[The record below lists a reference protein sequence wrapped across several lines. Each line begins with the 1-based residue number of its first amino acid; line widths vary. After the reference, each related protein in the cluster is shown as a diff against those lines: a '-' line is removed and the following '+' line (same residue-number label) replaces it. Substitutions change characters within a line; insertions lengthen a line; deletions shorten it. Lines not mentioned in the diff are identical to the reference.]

1 MFTIKQIPEDFFV
14 RELIKIDIKKQ
25 GKYKCYLLKKKNFT
39 TLKAIE
45 IICRKF
51 NLNLKDIGYCGNKD
65 KNALTEQ
72 FISAR
77 TNKNIEINNEGLKLE
92 FLGHLDNKIS
102 LGNNL
107 GNYFEIIVRNLDKKY
122 NKMNNIVNYFDD
134 QRFSRDNVLIG
145 KLLLKRKFKEVSKIL
160 KVKSINEI
168 NKKILRFYIHS
179 FQSYLFNLAVSNYI
193 SKYKNS
199 EKLKYSLGE
208 LFFLN
213 KYEKIKFPLA
223 SFDAKFSKKDRIYLK
238 LLKKEDVKLDD
249 FIIRQFPYLIEE
261 TVYRDVFVKIK
272 DFKILNYEKDELN
285 PEKFKEKISFFLPKG
300 SYATMVIKQMF

>member
-285 PEKFKEKISFFLPKG
+285 PRKFKEKISFFLPKG